1 MRLDGTTDRD
11 VEQPRPA
18 PAAAAGRAAP
28 ARPRR
33 RGYASRHE
41 SRGAAILVAPYVVL
55 LLVGG
60 LIPAGYAIV
69 KSLQDETGTR
79 FGGLTSF
86 QRVTNDFRFVDT
98 FTNILTVM
106 AVWLPIMMIGVVGLA
121 LLVHAT
127 PNRFG
132 STVRFIYYL
141 PGALAGIANFMLWL
155 YLLNPGQ
162 SPLDFLWRGFGYET
176 LNEVASPGNLP
187 VVLASML
194 FFQGAGTWLVVVN
207 GGLNG
212 ISDDV
217 LEAATLDGANA
228 WQVAWRVKL
237 PIIRPWLGYMALL
250 NIAYGFQLFLEPQVL
265 SQATHGLISPQY
277 TPNQLSY
284 TYAYQILDL
293 PAAAAM
299 SVLLLLITLVLGLL
313 VVFRSGLFAEE
324 R

>member
-1 MRLDGTTDRD
+1 MSLDQRVTQ
-11 VEQPRPA
+11 VP
-18 PAAAAGRAAP
+18 AP
-28 ARPRR
+28 ARPSAPARKR
-33 RGYASRHE
+33 HGSRHE
-41 SRGAAILVAPYVVL
+41 GRGAAILVAPYVVL

-79 FGGLTSF
+79 FGGFTSF

-98 FTNILTVM
+98 FQNVLTVL
-106 AVWLPIMMIGVVGLA
+106 AVWLPIMMVGVVGLA

-132 STVRFIYYL
+132 STARFIYYL

-162 SPLDFLWRGFGYET
+162 SPLDFLWRGFGYDT

-187 VVLASML
+187 VVLAAML
-194 FFQGAGTWLVVVN
+194 FFQGAGTWLVVIN

-228 WQVAWRVKL
+228 WQLAWRVKL

-299 SVLLLLITLVLGLL
+299 SVLLLLITLILGLL